1 MNKNN
6 NNNILSTLID
16 FKDILNNKSKD
27 DKITNRD
34 IINFI
39 INKFNST
46 QVNVP
51 SSNPTQVNV
60 PSSNPMSNNNPSPV
74 NVPSNN
80 LMSNNVPSNNLMSNN
95 VPSNNP
101 MSNNP
106 TPVNIPSNNSMPDNA
121 PSSNPTLDTIEKFDL
136 GTYDKDNAE
145 YIDGMLKMY
154 NSTVNLSNEKI
165 FNVI

>member
-51 SSNPTQVNV
+51 SSNPTPVNV
-60 PSSNPMSNNNPSPV
+60 PSSNPMSDNNPSPF
-74 NVPSNN
+74 NVPS
-80 LMSNNVPSNNLMSNN
+80 SNPMSNN